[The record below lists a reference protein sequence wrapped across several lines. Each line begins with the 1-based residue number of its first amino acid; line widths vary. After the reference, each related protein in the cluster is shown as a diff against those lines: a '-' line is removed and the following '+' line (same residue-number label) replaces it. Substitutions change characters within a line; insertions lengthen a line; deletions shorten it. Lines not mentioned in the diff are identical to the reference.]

1 MRFNSVRSSDFSQS
15 AKAVNKATDQI
26 FDAAMSGKPDFT
38 KISQEAIKGRSLERR
53 TATEA
58 EGAVAKAGLDAL
70 RKTKLTRMKTD
81 TAKEVS
87 DIKRPAKRMA
97 GIVAGLGAITTGY
110 VGLQEN
116 KKAKA
121 EREELRGLRAELDA
135 KQDLRDQAEDQRHQD
150 LMNLLTK
157 QSEEPTSSNTDNT
170 STTPTKTKPQTLSQT
185 GGGKGKSNWGA
196 LSTIIRTVEGTMGDK
211 GYTTRF
217 GGHQF
222 DDLSAH
228 PNIGER
234 TSWGTTSEAAGA
246 YQFMKPTWDEVKAE
260 LNLPDFSRESQEK
273 GGRFLTQR
281 RGVNPDA
288 RFNTY
293 EEFTSAISKL
303 SPEWAGLPN
312 TSNGRTGYHGQA
324 NASMQDLWTQ
334 YQSYFN

>member
-121 EREELRGLRAELDA
+121 ERAELRGLRSELDA
-135 KQDLRDQAEDQRHQD
+135 KQDLRDQASDKRHQE
-150 LMNLLTK
+150 LINLLTK
-157 QSEEPTSSNTDNT
+157 QANGSSSNSTVDSNSDST
-170 STTPTKTKPQTLSQT
+170 SGTLKPTGGSADISSGDALDSGKGTAGSGKTYSQT
-185 GGGKGKSNWGA
+185 DIQSFAEQAGFSPQNARIMAAISMGESRGNSGIDTVQSGLDPGKKNEYSIGLTQINVQA
-196 LSTIIRTVEGTMGDK
+196 HQDK
-211 GYTTRF
+211 LDRHGWSA
-217 GGHQF
+217 
-222 DDLSAH
+222 DDLRDPVKNLTIAK
-228 PNIGER
+228 EV
-234 TSWGTTSEAAGA
+234 
-246 YQFMKPTWDEVKAE
+246 YDEVGSFK
-260 LNLPDFSRESQEK
+260 PWS
-273 GGRFLTQR
+273 
-281 RGVNPDA
+281 V
-288 RFNTY
+288 Y
-293 EEFTSAISKL
+293 TSGKY
-303 SPEWAGLPN
+303 N
-312 TSNGRTGYHGQA
+312 
-324 NASMQDLWTQ
+324 Q
-334 YQSYFN
+334 YLK